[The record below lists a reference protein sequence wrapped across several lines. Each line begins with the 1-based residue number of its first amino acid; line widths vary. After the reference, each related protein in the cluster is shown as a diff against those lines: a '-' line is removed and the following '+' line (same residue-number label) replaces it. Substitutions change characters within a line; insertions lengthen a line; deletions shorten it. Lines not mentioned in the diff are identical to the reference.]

1 MKLGAEQIEQ
11 IKVMDWVRHNNLQ
24 EIILHIANERSC
36 TPQHGAILKR
46 MGVMKGVSDL
56 FITRARRGYHGAWIE
71 LKASKGKLSPEQS
84 KFLENMNRE
93 GYFAVCRF
101 GADEAIKTIEDYLM
115 MSST

>member
-11 IKVMDWVRHNNLQ
+11 IKVMDWVRFNNLDK
-24 EIILHIANERSC
+24 IVLHIANERSC
-36 TPQHGAILKR
+36 SAQHGAILKR

-56 FITRARRGYHGAWIE
+56 FITRASRGYYGAWIE
-71 LKASKGKLSPEQS
+71 LKSNTGKLSKEQS
-84 KFLENMNRE
+84 EFLFNMSKE

-101 GADEAIKTIEDYLM
+101 GADEAIATIRDYLM